1 MEPILRLRLTRNRD
15 SSALAQERGKLASER
30 KQSTNIV
37 RNKNQLTTTDI
48 ISSNVRPPAVVSK
61 MLDGNIR
68 SHPDFWRTDSG
79 QVNHR
84 RFSGVG
90 TIIVG
95 RLRRFCQFAIKQIVH
110 RVVKELTKA
119 LQRLRANN
127 FSNYFLFLA
136 FILIVFSRN
145 CSFQGI

>member
-15 SSALAQERGKLASER
+15 SSALTQERGKLASER

-48 ISSNVRPPAVVSK
+48 IRSNVRPPAVIRKV
-61 MLDGNIR
+61 LDGNIR
-68 SHPDFWRTDSG
+68 SHTDFWRTDSG

-90 TIIVG
+90 TIIG
-95 RLRRFCQFAIKQIVH
+95 WRLRRFCHFAIKQIVH

-127 FSNYFLFLA
+127 FSNYFLVLA
-136 FILIVFSRN
+136 FILVVFRHN
-145 CSFQGI
+145 HGF